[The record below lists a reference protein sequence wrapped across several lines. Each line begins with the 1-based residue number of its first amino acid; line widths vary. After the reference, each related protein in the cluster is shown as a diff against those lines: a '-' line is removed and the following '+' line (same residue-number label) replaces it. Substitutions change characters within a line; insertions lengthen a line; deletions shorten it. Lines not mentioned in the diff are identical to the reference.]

1 MNFKEV
7 HLFLK
12 RSLYAPVQLFR
23 LLGTVVYQDLLYSS
37 LNLELESTYTSFD
50 IATLPE
56 ILQEI
61 NILSIFA

>member
-7 HLFLK
+7 LLFLK

-23 LLGTVVYQDLLYSS
+23 LLGTVVYQYLLYSS

>member
-7 HLFLK
+7 HLFFK

-37 LNLELESTYTSFD
+37 LNLESTYTSFD

>member
-23 LLGTVVYQDLLYSS
+23 LLGTVVYQDLLYSG
-37 LNLELESTYTSFD
+37 LNLESTYTSFD